1 LAPDPVAESTA
12 STDHAANVDAPKPPQ
27 SVRVN
32 TETLD
37 RFLGTVGEVILS
49 SSQLRTA
56 GAESG
61 EDRPNLSVGLDR
73 MDRVVGDLQRRAL
86 ELRTTPLSRIVE
98 PLPRMAREV
107 ARQLGKRV
115 ELSIE
120 GAEIELDRSILD
132 RLSDPLVHLLRNA
145 VGHGIELPS
154 VREEAGKDEVGQIVI
169 DARRVKDSIRIS
181 IRDDGAGIDLDRVR
195 ERAVVAGIVLADL
208 AEDLS
213 PEQLAA
219 LVFEPGVSTAESIS
233 ELSGRGVGM
242 DAVRATIESLGG
254 QVEIA
259 TRSGCGTTTTMVV
272 PITAAVQRV
281 ILIGVSGE
289 TVAIPVTK
297 VERIIEVEAGA
308 IERSGNEAFTLV
320 EDEPVAVFPLA
331 EYLRLP
337 PPKEQAKE
345 MLVLADVRGELMA
358 IKIDSVV
365 GHQQIYVK
373 PIPELLSGI
382 RSLAGLT
389 ILGNGLPIFLLDLN
403 QL

>member
-1 LAPDPVAESTA
+1 
-12 STDHAANVDAPKPPQ
+12 
-27 SVRVN
+27 
-32 TETLD
+32 
-37 RFLGTVGEVILS
+37 
-49 SSQLRTA
+49 
-56 GAESG
+56 
-61 EDRPNLSVGLDR
+61 
-73 MDRVVGDLQRRAL
+73 
-86 ELRTTPLSRIVE
+86 VE

-115 ELSIE
+115 ELTIE

-132 RLSDPLVHLLRNA
+132 RLSDPLVHLVRNA
-145 VGHGIELPS
+145 VGHGIEMPS
-154 VREEAGKDEVGQIVI
+154 EREEAGKDEVGHIVI

-195 ERAVVAGIVLADL
+195 ERAIAAGIVLSDL

-213 PEQLAA
+213 PEQLAT
-219 LVFEPGVSTAESIS
+219 LVFQPGISTAESIS

-259 TRSGCGTTTTMVV
+259 TRRKCGTTTTMVV

-281 ILIGVSGE
+281 ILFGVSGE
-289 TVAIPVTK
+289 TVAIPVAK

-308 IERSGNEAFTLV
+308 IERSGNEAFILV
-320 EDEPVAVFPLA
+320 EDEPVAVFQLA
-331 EYLRLP
+331 EYLCLP
-337 PPKEQAKE
+337 PPKPQAQE
-345 MLVLADVRGELMA
+345 VLALADVRGEMMA

-389 ILGNGLPIFLLDLN
+389 ILGDGLPIFLLDLN
-403 QL
+403 QLG